1 MANEGEINVK
11 LKISAD
17 NAGAKSAEQSVKNVG
32 SAAKKTAES
41 TKSGL
46 EQMQAATGRVS
57 GAFEAMKKVLT
68 GFGIGGLVMAV
79 VGGISKISS
88 SFNHAQKQA
97 EEFQKIQD
105 NLNREKAIA
114 TLANDYN
121 RLTEAINASA
131 AAQNHQIELIDQEV
145 SNRRRL
151 INAKLEAAKEDEI
164 AKLDENASDYAE
176 KLDVIEK
183 KYAKLKAAQADA
195 WAIEDLTLEKEKK
208 ERQAEQTEAQ
218 AGAQDA
224 ATKLLK
230 ARLRDLRG
238 KKWNAEMES
247 IQLNDEDKTGAGSIV
262 GKTLGQLFTGD
273 WGRMSEAKTA
283 EGDAIRRDAAQRAAQ
298 YDLEIQKLE
307 AEIQASEAKSAE
319 LRKEAGRIREKATVS
334 GEQIEAVKLEGET
347 ARKSAARQ
355 ASSAGA
361 ALRKK
366 HDDEAAKKAKEE
378 ADAKAHAEKIS
389 DAESARAA
397 LSQRR
402 EELLAKIRAEQAKK
416 DAAGL
421 SVYEAQG
428 AMDAARLG
436 GNTRAQQNAH
446 TALKNAKD
454 AAQNVNAAA
463 DSTIA
468 ALTETLRSVEA
479 RLKAAQ
485 NFLERN
491 NKQQQNAWSESPA
504 GE

>member
-57 GAFEAMKKVLT
+57 GAFKAMKKVLT

-208 ERQAEQTEAQ
+208 ER
-218 AGAQDA
+218 
-224 ATKLLK
+224 
-230 ARLRDLRG
+230 
-238 KKWNAEMES
+238 
-247 IQLNDEDKTGAGSIV
+247 
-262 GKTLGQLFTGD
+262 
-273 WGRMSEAKTA
+273 
-283 EGDAIRRDAAQRAAQ
+283 
-298 YDLEIQKLE
+298 
-307 AEIQASEAKSAE
+307 
-319 LRKEAGRIREKATVS
+319 
-334 GEQIEAVKLEGET
+334 
-347 ARKSAARQ
+347 
-355 ASSAGA
+355 
-361 ALRKK
+361 
-366 HDDEAAKKAKEE
+366 
-378 ADAKAHAEKIS
+378 
-389 DAESARAA
+389 
-397 LSQRR
+397 
-402 EELLAKIRAEQAKK
+402 
-416 DAAGL
+416 
-421 SVYEAQG
+421 
-428 AMDAARLG
+428 
-436 GNTRAQQNAH
+436 
-446 TALKNAKD
+446 
-454 AAQNVNAAA
+454 
-463 DSTIA
+463 
-468 ALTETLRSVEA
+468 
-479 RLKAAQ
+479 
-485 NFLERN
+485 
-491 NKQQQNAWSESPA
+491 
-504 GE
+504 